1 MKIEDHYRTEFWNG
15 TISYGTFTGKNW
27 LAIGGTHHPL
37 FQIFV
42 RELKH
47 LQKQGKIN
55 FKGYS
60 LYVCGGIL
68 EDWLSWDVDLVLI
81 GKPSL
86 MAYKILY
93 NIKKLA
99 FIYKVYIDVNLQP
112 SIKGVML
119 NCGNISKWD
128 SNFFTIK
135 AWEISNKFVI
145 DDFEGNKK
153 IRLYKWK
160 KSKYNLYEEDKI
172 YPFQKNLNKYQN
184 EGFVYSKPYK
194 IL

>member
-15 TISYGTFTGKNW
+15 TISYGNFTGKNW
-27 LAIGGTHHPL
+27 LAIGGIHHPL

-42 RELKH
+42 RELKN

-55 FKGYS
+55 FKDYS

-68 EDWLSWDVDLVLI
+68 EDWLSSDVDLVLI

-93 NIKKLA
+93 NIKKLS

-112 SIKGVML
+112 SIKGLML
-119 NCGNISKWD
+119 NCGNIS
-128 SNFFTIK
+128 NIL
-135 AWEISNKFVI
+135 ISM
-145 DDFEGNKK
+145 
-153 IRLYKWK
+153 
-160 KSKYNLYEEDKI
+160 
-172 YPFQKNLNKYQN
+172 
-184 EGFVYSKPYK
+184 
-194 IL
+194 